1 MSDSNRLDPV
11 EQFENLRS
19 DLERLAYRM
28 LGIRADADDVVQDAY
43 LKWIN
48 SDHAEVRSPRS
59 YLNSIVTRLCIDRRR
74 EIDVRKET
82 YVGPW
87 LPEPI
92 VESETWSAEE
102 QAEVAES
109 VSLALLHVLEALTP
123 TERAAYLLRKMFDYD
138 YAEISE
144 ILGKSET
151 NCRQLVSR
159 AESHVHAER
168 PRFDVAR
175 EEVQKIS
182 DQFLRACSTGDLD
195 GLVSLLADDIVL
207 YSDGGGKAVAAQRPL
222 AGVDHVSRF
231 LLGIF
236 KKALGKVSIQR
247 VLVNGQT
254 GFAAFD
260 GSELITIWTLDIV
273 DHQIRRCFVI
283 RNPDKLVRVQVRH
296 CIS

>member
-182 DQFLRACSTGDLD
+182 DQFLRACSTGDID

-283 RNPDKLVRVQVRH
+283 RNPDKLVRVHVRH
-296 CIS
+296 GI